1 MGNYILFL
9 EKEIEKRKKE
19 AANLL
24 NREKEGLILL
34 NEKEKEKLKRIVIG
48 EKFFSE
54 DEKEKMEELFEIFS
68 FSYEE
73 FFKEPEFCEEKIIA
87 IEKVIGGASGFI
99 YPLII
104 ISSLNLNDALEI
116 SLEISKIY
124 FLVKEKFEKKF
135 GKINKEKEYRLNHL
149 MALRDTLL
157 ELRPQ
162 ITEDFINFKEAML
175 SYQMKRKIP
184 FLYLLIIETYIL
196 KRFNYLINFIK
207 REKDFLLAIKV
218 NNKLL
223 YWEITYSSP
232 LSYVPIDF
240 GLTISFLQ
248 FFSYYVNFYSTKI
261 NNHNLAIRNLEFL
274 RKILE
279 SKKSLKKEYLLTLR
293 NLSSLYFLKEDLV
306 NAKKIAKILCE
317 IGSDSYENYFLL
329 GNILAKKQE
338 YEEALKVY
346 EKILNFDFFI
356 KEEKENVLSQI
367 YCNQGYI
374 YLNLNKISEA
384 IENFQKALKLKPNY
398 FEAYFNLGNAYLQ
411 RKDFLLAEKNYLS
424 ALKLNKKNPLVYFQ
438 LGRLYTEWNKKEK
451 AIRYYKKLIR
461 FQPNN
466 YIGLYN
472 LGLLYRDLGRKEEA
486 TKCLEKAIKLNPN
499 LGK

>member
-1 MGNYILFL
+1 MENYILFL
-9 EKEIEKRKKE
+9 KKEIEKRRKE
-19 AANLL
+19 AVSLL
-24 NREKEGLILL
+24 NKEKEGLILL
-34 NEKEKEKLKRIVIG
+34 NEKEKEELKKITIG

-54 DEKEKMEELFEIFS
+54 DEKEKMEEIFRFSS

-73 FFKEPEFCEEKIIA
+73 FLKEPEFCEEKIIA
-87 IEKVIGGASGFI
+87 IEKIIGEASGFI

-124 FLVKEKFEKKF
+124 FGVKEKFEKNF
-135 GKINKEKEYRLNHL
+135 GKINKEKNYRLNSL

-162 ITEDFINFKEAML
+162 ITENFINFKEAMFY
-175 SYQMKRKIP
+175 YQMKRKIP
-184 FLYLLIIETYIL
+184 FLYLLIIEAYIL

-218 NNKLL
+218 NNRLL
-223 YWEITYSSP
+223 YWEISYSSP

-248 FFSYYVNFYSTKI
+248 FFSYYVNFYSGKI
-261 NNHNLAIRNLEFL
+261 NDYNLAIRNLEFL

-279 SKKSLKKEYLLTLR
+279 GKKSLKNEYLLTLR
-293 NLSSLYFLKEDLV
+293 NLSSLYFSKEDLV

-317 IGSDSYENYFLL
+317 IDSDSYENYLLL

-338 YEEALKVY
+338 YEEALKIY
-346 EKILNFDFFI
+346 EKILNFDLL
-356 KEEKENVLSQI
+356 KEEKENVLPQV

-384 IENFQKALKLKPNY
+384 IENFQKALELKPNY

-411 RKDFLLAEKNYLS
+411 KKNFPLAEKNYLS
-424 ALKLNKKNPLVYFQ
+424 ALKLNKKNPLLYFQ

-451 AIRYYKKLIR
+451 AIQYYKKLISL
-461 FQPNN
+461 QPNN

-472 LGLLYRDLGRKEEA
+472 LGLLYRDLGKKEEA
-486 TKCLEKAIKLNPN
+486 AECLEKAIRLNPN